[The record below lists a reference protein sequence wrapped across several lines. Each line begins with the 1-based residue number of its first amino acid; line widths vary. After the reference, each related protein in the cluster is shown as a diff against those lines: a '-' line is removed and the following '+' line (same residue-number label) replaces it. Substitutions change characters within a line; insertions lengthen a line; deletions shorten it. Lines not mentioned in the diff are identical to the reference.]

1 MSQTLELAVQD
12 RIQMQKKLDV
22 SEKDLKQ
29 K

>member
-22 SEKDLKQ
+22 AEKDLKQ